1 MNPYRRRIFE
11 LFRTVLQPYAALDR
25 SLDFGGGD
33 GWFAWSLQQAG
44 LVKEVTPIDVQA
56 RPNTH
61 VPVTLYDGTRVPF
74 PDQSFDLVTSIDVLH
89 HCPDPKASLAE
100 AVRCSRR
107 FFLLKDH
114 TYRHLPGKLA
124 LAVLDELGN
133 RKFGIP
139 SLYLYQQRWEWSPVL
154 EDAGFVRRELIH
166 PASCHTGPLGW
177 ATNSLQFISLWERKA
192 A

>member
-1 MNPYRRRIFE
+1 MNPYRQRILEQFK
-11 LFRTVLQPYAALDR
+11 TVLAPYAPLER

-33 GWFAWSLQQAG
+33 GWFAKSLHDEG

-61 VPVTLYDGTRVPF
+61 VPVALYDGQHIPF
-74 PDQSFDLVTSIDVLH
+74 PDRSFDLVTSTDVLH
-89 HCPDPKASLAE
+89 HCPDPAAALAE
-100 AVRCSRR
+100 ALRCSRR

-139 SLYLYQQRWEWSPVL
+139 SLYLYQRRWEWSHVI
-154 EDAGFVRRELIH
+154 EGAGFVQRKLIH
-166 PASCHTGPLGW
+166 PSPVHTGPLGW
-177 ATNSLQFISLWERKA
+177 TTNHLQFISLWERA
-192 A
+192 

>member
-11 LFRTVLQPYAALDR
+11 DFRTLLQPYATIET

-33 GWFAWSLQQAG
+33 GWFAMSLQQAG
-44 LVKEVTPIDVQA
+44 LVKKVTPIDVQA

-61 VPVTLYDGTRVPF
+61 VPVTLYDGKTIPF
-74 PDQSFDLVTSIDVLH
+74 EDRSFDLVTSTDVLH
-89 HCPDPKASLAE
+89 HCPDPKAALAE

-114 TYRHLPGKLA
+114 TYRHFPGKLA

-139 SLYLYQQRWEWSPVL
+139 SLYLYQKRWEWSGVL
-154 EDAGFVRRELIH
+154 EDAGFVQRQLIH
-166 PASCHTGPLGW
+166 PAQCHTGPLGW
-177 ATNSLQFISLWERKA
+177 TTNHLQFISLWERA
-192 A
+192 